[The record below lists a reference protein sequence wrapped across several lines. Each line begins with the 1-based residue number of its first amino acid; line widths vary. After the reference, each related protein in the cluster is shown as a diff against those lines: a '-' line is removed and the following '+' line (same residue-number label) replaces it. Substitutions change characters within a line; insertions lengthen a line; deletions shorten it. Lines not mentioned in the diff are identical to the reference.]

1 MIFLYAFLIGGL
13 ICLIAQLCLDLF
25 KLMPAHIVVIFVVL
39 GSFLEAFHL
48 YDKLVAVAGA
58 GALLPI
64 ASFGHSLTHAAVD
77 AALKSDYLGLFSGL
91 FDLTSSGIAAAIFF
105 SFIIAL
111 VCKPRG

>member
-1 MIFLYAFLIGGL
+1 MTFLYAFLIGGL
-13 ICLIAQLCLDLF
+13 ICLLAQLILDLF
-25 KLMPAHIVVIFVVL
+25 KLLPVHIVVIFVTL
-39 GSFLEAFHL
+39 GSIFEAFHL
-48 YDKLVAVAGA
+48 YDKLVDFAGA

-64 ASFGHSLTHAAVD
+64 SSFGHSLTHAAVE
-77 AALKSDYLGLFSGL
+77 AATATDYLGLFTGI